1 MLILMLYPHADAHA
15 VAHADELAARL
26 EAGEVVSLG
35 GKVLMILAG
44 RQDDNA
50 TLIPW

>member
-1 MLILMLYPHADAHA
+1 MLYPHADAHA

-44 RQDDNA
+44 RQANYA
-50 TLIPW
+50 NLVAW